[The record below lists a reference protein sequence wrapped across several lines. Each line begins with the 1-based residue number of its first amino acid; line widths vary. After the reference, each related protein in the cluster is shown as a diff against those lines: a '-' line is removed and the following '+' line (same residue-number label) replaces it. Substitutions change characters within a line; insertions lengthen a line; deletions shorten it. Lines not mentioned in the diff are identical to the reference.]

1 MDLKEQEYVMAIAR
15 HRSITKAAD
24 ELFITQPTLSIFI
37 NRLEARMGI
46 RLFDRIGK
54 QFIPTYAGELYIQKA
69 RELLVIQNE
78 FKAELSDLIAGYTG
92 RLRFG
97 LHSRRSIHLLPKVL
111 KEFHDR
117 YPQIEVLLT
126 EDSSKDM
133 EEKLLAGDLDLIL
146 TNRFFDKEKL
156 VVIPVYD
163 DRLIM
168 SIRTDH
174 PACEKARLL
183 PDHPYPWL
191 DLKYVAEDRFILQ
204 TPAQSIRTFTEA
216 ALAYAGVTPVHTFI
230 IENMET
236 ATQMA
241 AEGYG
246 VAFNY
251 ESYIRYFHYS
261 KPVSCF
267 EVGLPTFCF
276 PISIAYRKGSYLP
289 AYASDFI
296 GLIQEQFHR

>member
-1 MDLKEQEYVMAIAR
+1 MDLKEQEYVVAIAK
-15 HRSITKAAD
+15 HGSITKAAD

-54 QFIPTYAGELYIQKA
+54 QFIPTYAGEIYLKKA

-78 FKAELSDLIAGYTG
+78 FQAELSDLIAGYTG

-97 LHSRRSIHLLPKVL
+97 LHSRRSTYLLPGML

-126 EDSSKDM
+126 EDGSKSL
-133 EEKLLAGDLDLIL
+133 EAKLLSGDLDLIL

-156 VVIPVYD
+156 EIIPVYD

-168 SIRTDH
+168 SVSPDH
-174 PACEKARLL
+174 PACAKAKPL
-183 PDHPYPWL
+183 PGHPYPWL
-191 DLKYVAEDRFILQ
+191 DLKYVAEERFILQ
-204 TPAQSIRTFTEA
+204 TPAQSIRTFTDA
-216 ALAYAGVTPVHTFI
+216 ALAYAGITTSRTFI

-251 ESYIRYFHYS
+251 ESYIKYFHYH

-267 EVGLPTFCF
+267 EIGFSNFCF

-296 GLIQEQFHR
+296 GLVEKQFQG

>member
-1 MDLKEQEYVMAIAR
+1 MDLKEQEYVVAIAR
-15 HRSITKAAD
+15 HGSITKAAE

-37 NRLEARMGI
+37 NRLETRMGI
-46 RLFDRIGK
+46 RLFERVGK
-54 QFIPTYAGELYIQKA
+54 QFIPTYAGEIYLKKA
-69 RELLVIQNE
+69 KELLVIQNE
-78 FKAELSDLIAGYTG
+78 FKAELSDLISGYTG

-97 LHSRRSIHLLPKVL
+97 IHSRRSTFLLPGVL
-111 KEFHDR
+111 KEFHVH

-126 EDSSKDM
+126 EDSSKNM

-146 TNRFFDKEKL
+146 TNRFFNKEKL
-156 VVIPVYD
+156 DTLPVYD

-168 SIRTDH
+168 SIAPDH
-174 PACEKARLL
+174 PACQKAKLL
-183 PDHPYPWL
+183 PGHPYPWL
-191 DLKYVAEDRFILQ
+191 DLKYVAEERFILQ
-204 TPAQSIRTFTEA
+204 TPTQSIRVFTDA
-216 ALAYAGVTPVHTFI
+216 ALAYAGVIPIHMFI

-251 ESYIRYFHYS
+251 ESYIRHFHYA

-267 EVGLPTFCF
+267 EVGFSNFSF
-276 PISIAYRKGSYLP
+276 PILIAYRKGSYLP
-289 AYASDFI
+289 AYSSEFI
-296 GLIQEQFHR
+296 GLLQNQFQG